1 MKLIQYFD
9 NEKQERCG
17 SDFLWVPDQR
27 FGIKRLCE
35 IAHKPCNQSVYGNG
49 EKKLAYFRVANV
61 GSIMDQNYHYLTDF
75 IAV

>member
-9 NEKQERCG
+9 SEKNERCG

-27 FGIKRLCE
+27 YGLKKLCE
-35 IAHKPCNQSVYGNG
+35 MAHKPCGQTIYENG

-61 GSIMDQNYHYLTDF
+61 GSIMDRKYNYVTPL
-75 IAV
+75 IPV